1 MSKGKVIQFPDS
13 LTERGIDKLNI
24 IQNRID
30 ELETENEFLDGDIEY
45 LQQQLISNHD
55 EVAELFKEVAELQT
69 QELEKKLVQFKSDFG
84 VEINFDPDFDL
95 TPEDK

>member
-1 MSKGKVIQFPDS
+1 MSKDNVIQFPDR
-13 LTERGIDKLNI
+13 LTERGVDRLNM